1 MRSPF
6 ALRWMALAT
15 GVLAAATVVVAGP
28 VAAEPAAVAPA
39 PVIPLPPELDPGFYL
54 PPAEVVAATAPGA
67 IIAAR
72 QVRIADF
79 GVLPIDVDAWQVS
92 YRSNNSRDEAI
103 PAVATVIKPRG
114 QAPQPRKLL
123 SVQLAED
130 STAGYCAPSYA
141 LQHLS
146 VAPLAGQIVV
156 PAEFLFAQAALAQG
170 WAVVVPDHQGPNSAY
185 AAGPLAGRITLDG
198 IRAATSFAP
207 LEVGPTAPVG
217 LYGYS
222 GGSIATGHA
231 AELKATYAP
240 ELNIVGAAE
249 GGVGADLGA
258 ALSMA
263 NNQLTS
269 GLVFAAVLGLTREYP
284 DFAAYLE
291 QRLDPL
297 GRGLSAIKSPL
308 CVQYQSALLPFLN
321 LTGMIGSDGNPLD
334 DPPVATMLEAT
345 RMGKSTPDMPMFLWH
360 SAWDEILPLG
370 ATDTL
375 VDTYCRDPK
384 ASVTYTR
391 DHASEHI
398 VAEVVGGPAAL
409 LWLRERLDG
418 IPATTG
424 CTTSDAGTMAA
435 TPGALD
441 FLGDTLAAKFAA
453 LFGTPL
459 GSR

>member
-1 MRSPF
+1 
-6 ALRWMALAT
+6 MALAT

-409 LWLRERLDG
+409 LWLRERLEG

-441 FLGDTLAAKFAA
+441 FLGDTLAAKFAT

>member
-1 MRSPF
+1 MTSPTVARWL
-6 ALRWMALAT
+6 ALVT
-15 GVLAAATVVVAGP
+15 GVIAVSSAVVAGP
-28 VAAEPAAVAPA
+28 APAEPTGIAPA

-54 PPAEVVAATAPGA
+54 PPADVVAATAPGQ

-72 QVRIADF
+72 QVTVADF
-79 GVLPIDVDAWQVS
+79 GLLPIDVDAWQVS

-103 PAVATVIKPRG
+103 PAVATLIKPRG
-114 QAPQPRKLL
+114 TAVEPRKLL

-146 VAPLAGQIVV
+146 VAPVAGQIVV

-198 IRAATSFAP
+198 IRAATHFAP
-207 LEVGPTAPVG
+207 LEAGPDARVG

-231 AELKATYAP
+231 AELHASYAP

-258 ALSMA
+258 ALRMA
-263 NNQLTS
+263 NNQATS

-284 DFAAYLE
+284 DFAAYLD
-291 QRLDPL
+291 QRLDPV
-297 GRGLSAIKSPL
+297 GKGLSAIKSPL

-321 LTGMIGSDGNPLD
+321 MIGMISSDGDPLD
-334 DPPVATMLEAT
+334 DAPVAAMLADT
-345 RMGKSTPDMPMFLWH
+345 KMGRTVPDIPMFLWH
-360 SAWDEILPLG
+360 SAWDEILPLS

-375 VDTYCRDPK
+375 VDTYCRDPNT
-384 ASVTYTR
+384 SLSYTR

-398 VAEVVGGPAAL
+398 VAEVVGGPSAL

-418 IPATTG
+418 IPAAPG
-424 CTTSDAGTMAA
+424 CTISDAATMAA
-435 TPGALD
+435 TPGALE
-441 FLGDTLAAKFAA
+441 FLGDTLAAKFAT